1 MVRRNDIF
9 LAARLAARL
18 KPCRDDTAWKLVV
31 GRLQHRSGQDTAK
44 AWFVH
49 PDGLDRGRSRGGARI
64 SAQAST
70 VVESVGHPHPL
81 ATSGCAE
88 SAWDCRRGNLP
99 AQILGSCA
107 IRKGLSVASLS

>member
-1 MVRRNDIF
+1 M
-9 LAARLAARL
+9 LADFNTARDKTLL
-18 KPCRDDTAWKLVV
+18 KR
-31 GRLQHRSGQDTAK
+31 
-44 AWFVH
+44 
-49 PDGLDRGRSRGGARI
+49 GLCIQMGSIGAGPEGAPA
-64 SAQAST
+64 SPLST